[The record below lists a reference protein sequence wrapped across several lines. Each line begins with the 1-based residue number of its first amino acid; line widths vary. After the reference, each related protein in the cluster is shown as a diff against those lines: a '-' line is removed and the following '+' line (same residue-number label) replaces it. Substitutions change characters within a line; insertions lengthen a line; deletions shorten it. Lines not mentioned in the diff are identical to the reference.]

1 MPDRIVR
8 ANILTSDLVNQL
20 SWPAEVFYRRLM
32 SVADDY
38 GRFEGRISILRASL
52 YPLKLNQV
60 SEADIVKWKN
70 ECSEAGLISLYE
82 VESKEYLVILKF
94 NQRLRAAKSKYPPP
108 ADTRGHPRADDSRC
122 CQPLSNATESET
134 ETETESESGSA
145 IAILPP
151 GEVGKGVLLE
161 HSNLFRKP
169 NIPLETQVHEAF
181 VLRGGTKEM
190 ADSFFQ
196 KHASTGWYLRGSPIT
211 NFINLVPSF
220 IENWRKNEQRGVKKT
235 ENHDYAAIAAF
246 RKKQEDE
253 AWAAITGDNAPKQ
266 PGS

>member
-32 SVADDY
+32 SVVDDY
-38 GRFEGRISILRASL
+38 GRFEGRVSILRASL

-108 ADTRGHPRADDSRC
+108 SDTRGHPRADDSKC
-122 CQPLSNATESET
+122 CQPLSNATESDT
-134 ETETESESGSA
+134 ETETESETESGNVNPRA
-145 IAILPP
+145 ENFNEQGMI
-151 GEVGKGVLLE
+151 
-161 HSNLFRKP
+161 HRSNLYRKP
-169 NIPLETQVHEAF
+169 NVPEFDKVHECF
-181 VLRGGTKEM
+181 VARGGTKEM
-190 ADSFFQ
+190 ADAFFR
-196 KHASTGWYLRGSPIT
+196 KHSAFEWYLNGTPIM
-211 NFINLVPSF
+211 NFVHLVPSF
-220 IENWRKNEQRGVKKT
+220 IDNWRRNEVKGNKNQ
-235 ENHDYAAIAAF
+235 ENKDYNERLAEI
-246 RKKQEDE
+246 RKQQEDE
-253 AWAAITGDNAPKQ
+253 AWAAINGNNASK
-266 PGS
+266 